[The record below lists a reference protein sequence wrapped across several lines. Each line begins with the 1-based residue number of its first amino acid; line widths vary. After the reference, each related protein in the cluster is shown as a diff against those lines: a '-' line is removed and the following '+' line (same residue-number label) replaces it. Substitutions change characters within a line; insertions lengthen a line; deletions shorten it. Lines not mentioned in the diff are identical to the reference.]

1 MPDAVPEEEKGRRLA
16 VLMERQRVIQMEALG
31 KLQNE
36 IFEIHVDGKS
46 KKENQWY
53 GHTSCNRVANF
64 SSTEYDLLGQYVPI
78 RVTGCTPNSLLGEQA
93 AAL

>member
-1 MPDAVPEEEKGRRLA
+1 
-16 VLMERQRVIQMEALG
+16 
-31 KLQNE
+31 
-36 IFEIHVDGKS
+36 VDGKS

-64 SSTEYDLLGQYVPI
+64 SSNQDDLLGKYVPV
-78 RVTGCTPNSLLGEQA
+78 RVTGCTPNSLLGELA